1 MNTQQNGRKSIASQ
15 HIAISMTSPS
25 KRRRIFSEPES
36 CDDSRAFLP
45 NTVKSANEK
54 PRGYEIP
61 AVHFSGA
68 SRKNPSEEEEG
79 ITISATSKQ
88 ATQTVAPFLAQ
99 HIPAQYAPMGG
110 FDQPER
116 SSGMDT
122 NTIYCYRHRPDLK
135 CRRQANEPSMG
146 QLQHVSVYT
155 ASYY

>member
-68 SRKNPSEEEEG
+68 SRKNPSEEEEYNNISYLEASNTNRG
-79 ITISATSKQ
+79 TFLSSTYSCTICADGW
-88 ATQTVAPFLAQ
+88 V
-99 HIPAQYAPMGG
+99 
-110 FDQPER
+110 
-116 SSGMDT
+116 
-122 NTIYCYRHRPDLK
+122 
-135 CRRQANEPSMG
+135 
-146 QLQHVSVYT
+146 
-155 ASYY
+155 